1 MCINTVCQ
9 HKTPLDC
16 YIEHQGKVKQ
26 GNEEFNEKEFN
37 ELSETEKGPYE
48 NEASTSRQQYEQVLL
63 FPRFIPFTSKSTH
76 WTHTGPIYPALRARS
91 PQCFTL
97 RASLYTA
104 SELTRPLRVLCV

>member
-37 ELSETEKGPYE
+37 ELSETEKGAYE
-48 NEASTSRQQYEQVLL
+48 NEASTSQQQYEQVLL
-63 FPRFIPFTSKSTH
+63 FPLKSTH
-76 WTHTGPIYPALRARS
+76 WT
-91 PQCFTL
+91 
-97 RASLYTA
+97 
-104 SELTRPLRVLCV
+104 